1 MKLDNAAQM
10 LAFGAGL
17 SAGAVLALLY
27 ELLALLRRFCR
38 RSTAFL
44 IELLYLLFA
53 GALLFVLAQGAGGG
67 GVRLFYLVSALLGA
81 VLCRVLF
88 GETVRETLECGAKH
102 AGKNV
107 KRLNNEL
114 FVRKKDENFYKK
126 TLSKSEKIV

>member
-1 MKLDNAAQM
+1 MKLDNAAQL

-27 ELLALLRRFCR
+27 EFLALLRRFCR

-81 VLCRVLF
+81 LLCRVLF
-88 GETVRETLECGAKH
+88 GKTVRETLECGAKY
-102 AGKNV
+102 AEKTV

-114 FVRKKDENFYKK
+114 FVRKKMKIFIKK
-126 TLSKSEKIV
+126 LFPNRKK

>member
-1 MKLDNAAQM
+1 MKLDNAEQM

-27 ELLALLRRFCR
+27 ELLALLRRFCC

-44 IELLYLLFA
+44 VELMYLLFA
-53 GALLFVLAQGAGGG
+53 GVLLFALAQGAGGG

-88 GETVRETLECGAKH
+88 GGTVRETLECGAKH
-102 AGKNV
+102 AEKTV
-107 KRLNNEL
+107 KRLNNKL
-114 FVRKKDENFYKK
+114 FVRKKMKIFIKK
-126 TLSKSEKIV
+126 LFPNQEK